1 MRLQAIHRYRLLTKL
16 KRLLALFGLTGSAVA
31 FGVGPSPARWF
42 LLAGVPLVVAI
53 AQQALP

>member
-1 MRLQAIHRYRLLTKL
+1 VLTKS
-16 KRLLALFGLTGSAVA
+16 KRLLAFFGLGGSAVA

-42 LLAGVPLVVAI
+42 LLAGVPFVVAI